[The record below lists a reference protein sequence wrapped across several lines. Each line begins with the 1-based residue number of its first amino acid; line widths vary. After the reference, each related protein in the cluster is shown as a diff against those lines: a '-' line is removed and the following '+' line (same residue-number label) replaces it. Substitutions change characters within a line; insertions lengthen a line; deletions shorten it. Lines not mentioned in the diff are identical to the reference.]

1 MFFFTLQAIASNS
14 VLATHSAQATQ
25 SAPRVAKRKLK
36 GNSTVYVRGLPLD
49 ITEAEL
55 CDWAKKAG
63 VIKLDPDS
71 KLPKVKLYRNEDG
84 SIKGDASISF
94 LFLESVQQALVLLDG
109 DQIRFNFPVTVEEAK
124 YESNKGSNRHQ
135 NSHADAND
143 GDDDSDAEGEVAAT
157 GHNKP
162 KRKAQQQHG
171 NHNSKL
177 TVHEQQ
183 QRALDWDEDLYKKR
197 HVILT
202 NLFDPR
208 QVEPADLDF
217 YPDLKADVRRECE
230 KLGRVESIHVFEG
243 SPAGVIAVKFADW
256 LGADRCVRTMTGR
269 RFDERT
275 IVAQYYDNKTDYAV
289 GESADARAAR
299 DAAFAKWLDGADE
312 ANNAKKQQKERKEE
326 DDDDDDDDDNDD

>member
-1 MFFFTLQAIASNS
+1 M
-14 VLATHSAQATQ
+14 LATHAQTPAQ

-36 GNSTVYVRGLPLD
+36 GNSTVYMRGLPLD
-49 ITEAEL
+49 ITDGEL
-55 CDWAKKAG
+55 CEWAKKAG

-71 KLPKVKLYRNEDG
+71 KLPKVKIYRNEDG
-84 SIKGDASISF
+84 SVKGDASVSF
-94 LFLESVQQALVLLDG
+94 LFPESVQQALVVLDG
-109 DQIRFNFPVTVEEAK
+109 DQIRYNYPVTVEEAK
-124 YESNKGSNRHQ
+124 YDSHHQHKSTTRH
-135 NSHADAND
+135 N
-143 GDDDSDAEGEVAAT
+143 DDDDADDDDDVDHAAT
-157 GHNKP
+157 NSAKP
-162 KRKAQQQHG
+162 KRRAHG
-171 NHNSKL
+171 NHSARL

-208 QVEPADLDF
+208 EVAPTDLDF

-299 DAAFAKWLDGADE
+299 DASFAKWLDGADE
-312 ANNAKKQQKERKEE
+312 ANNAKKQQQQQHSGRKAAA
-326 DDDDDDDDDNDD
+326 DDDDDDNDDGDDDDD